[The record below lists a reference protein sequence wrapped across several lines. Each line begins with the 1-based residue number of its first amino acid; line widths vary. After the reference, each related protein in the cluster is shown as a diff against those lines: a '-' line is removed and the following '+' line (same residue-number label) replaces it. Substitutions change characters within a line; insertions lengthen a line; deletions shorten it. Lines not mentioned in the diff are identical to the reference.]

1 MLFPKSSIPYESGPY
16 QLCIESIQKSKI
28 TMKTIIQIALIT
40 GIAFACSDQKPE
52 QKLQIQNKM
61 QKQITP
67 DIPTIGILIFE
78 GFLINEIAAPL
89 DVFTKNDA
97 DGNTLFKVITI
108 AKEAK
113 TYESEEGLVVVPDML
128 IAEAPELKVLIV
140 PSSFRPDLQ
149 VADSAMIQFIR
160 KQNEST
166 DYIASHCAGAL
177 MLGQSGIANDK
188 KIVTYVGGAESL
200 QKNYPALLV
209 QNDEEVDYI
218 LDGKIMSSNG
228 SLVSYPA
235 SLALLE
241 KLTSLEHRKHIENEL
256 LYHKLK

>member
-1 MLFPKSSIPYESGPY
+1 
-16 QLCIESIQKSKI
+16 
-28 TMKTIIQIALIT
+28 MKTIIKTVLIV
-40 GIAFACSDQKPE
+40 GIAIACSEAKPVLKPQK
-52 QKLQIQNKM
+52 QNKM
-61 QKQITP
+61 KKKLNP
-67 DIPTIGILIFE
+67 DIPTIGILVFE
-78 GFLINEIAAPL
+78 GFLTNEIAAPL
-89 DVFTKNDA
+89 DVFTKKDP
-97 DGNTLFKVITI
+97 DGNTLFNVVTI

-113 TYESEEGLVVVPDML
+113 TYISEEGLSIVPD
-128 IAEAPELKVLIV
+128 ITVDQAPELKVLIV

-149 VADSAMIQFIR
+149 VADSVLIQFIR

-166 DYIASHCAGAL
+166 DYIASHCAGAF
-177 MLGQSGIANDK
+177 MLGQSGIANDT
-188 KIVTYVGGAESL
+188 KIVTYVGGAKSL
-200 QKNYPALLV
+200 KEDYPSLLV

-241 KLTSLEHRKHIENEL
+241 LLSSPEQRSYVENEL

>member
-1 MLFPKSSIPYESGPY
+1 
-16 QLCIESIQKSKI
+16 
-28 TMKTIIQIALIT
+28 MKKIIQTVLLAGLT
-40 GIAFACSDQKPE
+40 LACSETKPE
-52 QKLQIQNKM
+52 NGPHTLSKM
-61 QKQITP
+61 QKEITP
-67 DIPTIGILIFE
+67 NIPTIAVLIFE

-89 DVFTKNDA
+89 DVFTKTDQNGKA
-97 DGNTLFKVITI
+97 LFNVVTI
-108 AKEAK
+108 AKEGK
-113 TYESEEGLVVVPDML
+113 TYVSEEGLSIVPDML
-128 IAEAPELKVLIV
+128 IEEAPELKVLIV

-149 VADSAMIQFIR
+149 VADSALIDFIR
-160 KQNEST
+160 KQNETT
-166 DYIASHCAGAL
+166 DYIASHCAGAF
-177 MLGQSGIANDK
+177 MLGQAGIANEK

-200 QKNYPALLV
+200 RENYPDLLV

-241 KLTSLEHRKHIENEL
+241 KLTGPEHRKHVENEL

>member
-1 MLFPKSSIPYESGPY
+1 
-16 QLCIESIQKSKI
+16 
-28 TMKTIIQIALIT
+28 MKTIIQMVLLT
-40 GIAFACSDQKPE
+40 GIAFACSNQKPDLE
-52 QKLQIQNKM
+52 PQPQHKM
-61 QKQITP
+61 QKEINP

-78 GFLINEIAAPL
+78 GFLTNEIAAPL
-89 DVFTKNDA
+89 DVFTKSDA
-97 DGNTLFKVITI
+97 NGNVLFNVITI
-108 AKEAK
+108 AKETK
-113 TYESEEGLVVVPDML
+113 TYVSEEGLGIVPDML
-128 IAEAPELKVLIV
+128 IEEAPELKVLIV

-160 KQNEST
+160 KQNQSA

-177 MLGQSGIANDK
+177 MLGQSGIANNK
-188 KIVTYVGGAESL
+188 KIVTYVGGAERL
-200 QKNYPALLV
+200 QENYPALLV

-218 LDGKIMSSNG
+218 LDGNIMSSNG

-241 KLTSLEHRKHIENEL
+241 KLTSAEHRKYVENEL

>member
-1 MLFPKSSIPYESGPY
+1 M
-16 QLCIESIQKSKI
+16 
-28 TMKTIIQIALIT
+28 IIQMVLIT
-40 GIAFACSDQKPE
+40 GFAFACSDQKPE
-52 QKLQIQNKM
+52 QEPQIQNKM
-61 QKQITP
+61 QKQINP
-67 DIPTIGILIFE
+67 KIPTIGILIFE

-89 DVFTKNDA
+89 DVFTRSDL
-97 DGNTLFKVITI
+97 DGNTLFNVVTL
-108 AKEAK
+108 AKESK
-113 TYESEEGLVVVPDML
+113 TYVSEEGLSIVPDML
-128 IAEAPELKVLIV
+128 IEKAPDLKVLII

-149 VADSAMIQFIR
+149 VADSALIQFIR

-166 DYIASHCAGAL
+166 DYIASHCAGAF

-200 QKNYPALLV
+200 QENYPALHV

-241 KLTSLEHRKHIENEL
+241 KLTNAEQRAHVENEL